1 MVIDTSALLA
11 IFLSEPERQNFLELI
26 RQDGSRLLSA
36 PNTLETAIV
45 LEARRGVVAGR
56 EFDLFLHR
64 LSIEIVPVD
73 DRSGR
78 SRPAPGGA
86 SMVRAG
92 IPPVSISLIALPT
105 LCQRLLVSHSWRKA
119 TTSKNRRA
127 LPLRFEEND
136 LINVREAPLAG
147 RHNLTPDSIRA
158 RHQSRR
164 IRSCVDA

>member
-45 LEARRGVVAGR
+45 LETRRGVVAGR

-73 DRSGR
+73 
-78 SRPAPGGA
+78 AA
-86 SMVRAG
+86 QVEVARAG
-92 IPPVSISLIALPT
+92 
-105 LCQRLLVSHSWRKA
+105 WRKYG
-119 TTSKNRRA
+119 K
-127 LPLRFEEND
+127 
-136 LINVREAPLAG
+136 G
-147 RHNLTPDSIRA
+147 RHPAGLNFADCFAYALSKTSGEPLLAKGDDFPKTD
-158 RHQSRR
+158 
-164 IRSCVDA
+164 VDCL